1 MASRISTSFSKSF
14 SASSSA
20 SRREFI
26 KAGGGLVSGGLVIG
40 FSLADSGV
48 APHLIAA
55 ETAVTPAPGRLDAWL
70 RIGEDE
76 NIRVFTG
83 KVEIGMGVQTSLGQ
97 IVAEELDVPFERV
110 QLVMGDTAAT
120 PDQGGVGGSTTIS
133 TGAKPLRNA
142 AASARSLLVQLASVR
157 LGAPLEQLQ
166 VNRGVVSVK
175 GDASQS
181 VSYGAL
187 AKGRE
192 LNEALKVSGGGFALN
207 VEGQGKPKDPA
218 NYTVVG
224 QSVPRI
230 DLPPKILGLAT
241 YSTDTRVPGMLHGR
255 VIRPAGAGAAFV
267 SVDESSV
274 KGIPGYVK
282 TVVKGNFVG
291 VLAETEW
298 GAIRAAKELK
308 VNWSSP
314 AASFPDDVFQHMR
327 SAKPS
332 STREFVKQGDAA
344 AALSGAAKKI
354 QASYEWPFQAHATM
368 GPGCAVVD
376 FRADGVT
383 TVWSGAQKPHALQAG
398 LAEMLGLPTDRVRV
412 VWVESAGSYGRAGD
426 EDVAGDAAVLS
437 QAVGKPVRVQWS
449 RADMT
454 AWGGKGPAAIIELT
468 AALDAQN
475 RITAIDLTTRAFS
488 GTEISPAPTRAGNFL
503 AAQLMGAP
511 NTSGGEEYVQWG
523 GNMFSYAIPNVHAV
537 GHILP
542 PLYGSS
548 SPLRTTHLR
557 DPNGPSG
564 TFAGESFMDEIA
576 AAVGADPIEFRLRY
590 IQDARA
596 RAILAAAAE
605 RAKWDTRPSP
615 KRNTASGNVV
625 TGRGIALALRGVTY
639 VATIAEVAVNRES
652 GAVRVKRLV
661 CAHDCGLIVNPEAL
675 RGTIQGNLV
684 QSVGRT
690 LKEEVTFD
698 NANVT
703 SVDWKTYPVARWSDV
718 PEVEVVLVNHPEIA
732 PGGAGEPSSRPTAAA
747 INNAIFDAT
756 GVRIRRV
763 PITPARV
770 KAALA

>member
-1 MASRISTSFSKSF
+1 M
-14 SASSSA
+14 SA

-26 KAGGGLVSGGLVIG
+26 KVSGGLVIG
-40 FSLADSGV
+40 FSLADSSV
-48 APHLIAA
+48 VPQLVAA

-70 RIGEDE
+70 RIGDDE
-76 NIRVFTG
+76 SIRVFTG
-83 KVEIGMGVQTSLGQ
+83 KVEIGMGVQTGLGQ
-97 IVAEELDVPFERV
+97 IVAEELDVPFDRV
-110 QLVMGDTAAT
+110 HLVMGDTAAT
-120 PDQGGVGGSTTIS
+120 PDQGGVGGSTSIAA
-133 TGAKPLRNA
+133 GAKPLRNA
-142 AASARSLLVQLASVR
+142 AASARFLLVQLASGK
-157 LGAPLEQLQ
+157 LDAPIDQLQ
-166 VNRGVVSVK
+166 VNNGVVSVK
-175 GDASQS
+175 GNASKS

-187 AKGRE
+187 ARGNG

-218 NYTVVG
+218 NYSVVG
-224 QSVPRI
+224 KSVPRI
-230 DLPPKILGLAT
+230 DLPPKILGRAT
-241 YSTDTRVPGMLHGR
+241 YSTDIRVPGMLHGR
-255 VIRPAGAGAAFV
+255 VIRPAGAGATV
-267 SVDESSV
+267 MGIDEGSV
-274 KGIPGYVK
+274 KGIPGYIK

-291 VLAETEW
+291 VVAANEW
-298 GAIRAAKELK
+298 AAIRAAKELK

-314 AASFPDDVFQHMR
+314 AASFPDGLFEHMR

-332 STREFVKQGDAA
+332 ATREFIKQGDAA

-354 QASYEWPFQAHATM
+354 QASYEWPFQSHATM

-376 FRADGVT
+376 FQADGLT
-383 TVWSGAQKPHALQAG
+383 TVWSGAQKPHALQKG
-398 LAEMLGLPTDRVRV
+398 LAQLLGVPEDRVRI

-454 AWGGKGPAAIIELT
+454 AWGGKGPAAIIDMT

-475 RITAIDLTTRAFS
+475 HVTGLELTSRAFS
-488 GTEISPAPTRAGNFL
+488 GTEVLPQPTSAGNLL
-503 AAQLMGAP
+503 AAQLIGIP
-511 NTSGGEEYVQWG
+511 NTTGGEEYVQLG
-523 GNMFSYAIPNVHAV
+523 GNMFSYAIQNVHAV

-542 PLYGSS
+542 PLYVSS

-596 RAILAAAAE
+596 KAILAAAAE
-605 RAKWDTRPSP
+605 RAKWETRPSP
-615 KRNTASGNVV
+615 KRNSGSGEVLA
-625 TGRGIALALRGVTY
+625 GRGIALALRGGTY
-639 VATIAEVAVNRES
+639 VATVAEVEVNRHS

-675 RGTIQGNLV
+675 RGTIQANLI
-684 QSVGRT
+684 QSLGRT

-698 NANVT
+698 KTNVT
-703 SVDWKTYPVARWSDV
+703 SVDWNTYPVVRWPDV

-747 INNAIFDAT
+747 INNAVFDAT
-756 GVRIRRV
+756 GVRMRRV
-763 PITPARV
+763 PLTPARV